1 MCGPKPQL
9 CVHIHTAREPVEP
22 WTSASSPPRPP
33 VLAPQVVRLLKSLGV
48 GRVDY
53 RGGSSRFYSN
63 YSPTLTLDTFNAF
76 MPAWMAFG

>member
-1 MCGPKPQL
+1 M
-9 CVHIHTAREPVEP
+9 
-22 WTSASSPPRPP
+22 
-33 VLAPQVVRLLKSLGV
+33 RLLKSLGV